1 MEPKGQPNEQM
12 EEVVLQPT
20 QPKLVSFLFCSGITL
35 KLYNF
40 RIQRPEMEVARAKI
54 YPAEC
59 LRMVYLKYFCVRSSV
74 HSDISYSSAFRISV
88 QLSIFPRDQMCC
100 CVGLVKHVT

>member
-1 MEPKGQPNEQM
+1 
-12 EEVVLQPT
+12 
-20 QPKLVSFLFCSGITL
+20 
-35 KLYNF
+35 
-40 RIQRPEMEVARAKI
+40 MEVARAKI

-88 QLSIFPRDQMCC
+88 QLSIFPPDVLLRGFGETRDLTCSLRANRTFHLYLGCPMTSSS
-100 CVGLVKHVT
+100 LVIYVR